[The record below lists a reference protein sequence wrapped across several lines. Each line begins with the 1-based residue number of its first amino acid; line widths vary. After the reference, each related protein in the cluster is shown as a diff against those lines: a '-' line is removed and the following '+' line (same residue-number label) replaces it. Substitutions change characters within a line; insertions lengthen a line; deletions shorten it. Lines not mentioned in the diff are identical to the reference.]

1 MMRFG
6 NLVRMGVALLLGGT
20 PLATAAQPFTFAAI
34 GDTPYFLAADY
45 ERFER
50 LIAEINRRGPAFTIH
65 IGDIKSGSTRCTDE
79 MFLTIVDYFKTLE
92 APLIYT
98 PGDNEWTDCHRA
110 NNGGFDPLERLAK
123 LRTIFFPDD
132 MSLGKKRLK
141 LVQQSAD
148 PKFKKFVENARW
160 THSNVAFATLHI
172 IGSNNNLQR
181 NRAAVDEYLER
192 NEANLVWLA
201 ASFAEARAQD
211 RAALVLSIQANPYFE
226 KHADERSGFNDFLA
240 ALERET
246 IAFRKPVLLIH
257 GDSHYFRVDQPM
269 MAGTGPQRR
278 RVDTFMRLE
287 VYGERDVHGVLVSVD
302 LAEAISPFTFRPLLV
317 RENLLEHAPRPN

>member
-1 MMRFG
+1 
-6 NLVRMGVALLLGGT
+6 MGAVLLLSGL
-20 PLATAAQPFTFAAI
+20 PLAAAAQPFTFAAI
-34 GDTPYFLAADY
+34 GDTPYFLPADY

-65 IGDIKSGSTRCTDE
+65 VGDIKSGSTRCSDE
-79 MFLTIVDYFKTLE
+79 MFLTIAGYFKVFE
-92 APLIYT
+92 APLVYT

-123 LRTIFFPDD
+123 IRALFFADD

-141 LVQQSAD
+141 LAQQSAD

-160 THSNVAFATLHI
+160 THGNVAFATLHI

-181 NRAAVDEYLER
+181 NRSAVDEYLER
-192 NEANLVWLA
+192 NEANLAWLA

-226 KHADERSGFNDFLA
+226 KHPDERSGFNDFLA

-278 RVDTFMRLE
+278 RVDSFTRLE
-287 VYGERDVHGVLVSVD
+287 VYGERDVHGVLVSID
-302 LAEAISPFTFRPLLV
+302 PTEPSAPFAFRPLFV
-317 RENLLEHAPRPN
+317 RENLQEHTQRPN